1 MFSPQ
6 FDFRF
11 CELRYEYEPLDSWNP
26 LPVEDGFNKH
36 HSSLYQTEFLFQK
49 LTDFILIADQIQ
61 ALVSCNFA
69 SGNLKSLF
77 SHARSQ

>member
-11 CELRYEYEPLDSWNP
+11 CELRYEYEPIDSWNP
-26 LPVEDGFNKH
+26 IPVEDGINKH
-36 HSSLYQTEFLFQK
+36 QSSLYQTEFLFQK

-61 ALVSCNFA
+61 ALVSITLCRF
-69 SGNLKSLF
+69 SLSLVTLRKST
-77 SHARSQ
+77 

>member
-11 CELRYEYEPLDSWNP
+11 CELRYEYEPIDSWNP
-26 LPVEDGFNKH
+26 IPVEDGINKH
-36 HSSLYQTEFLFQK
+36 QSSLYQTEFLFQK

-61 ALVSCNFA
+61 ALVSIILCRFIF
-69 SGNLKSLF
+69 SLMTLWKST
-77 SHARSQ
+77 